1 VWQLLA
7 GLESQGMA
15 HNLSVFEPL
24 RCMQTSSWC
33 VGLIAWKQ
41 QKYYDRVEGGEGD
54 RRPVYTDFDIVVN
67 LITFLCLVT
76 LLVGC

>member
-1 VWQLLA
+1 MHADKQL
-7 GLESQGMA
+7 
-15 HNLSVFEPL
+15 V
-24 RCMQTSSWC
+24 CW
-33 VGLIAWKQ
+33 I
-41 QKYYDRVEGGEGD
+41 DRVEGGERD